1 MSTWLSQ
8 LLFQLRFHPL
18 AVRLA
23 VNLSSQLSYPVH
35 HLSTSYLVLLFLRV
49 LCPSLRAWLTWYFF
63 AAFFGFAAFWGFC
76 LPLPCAP
83 LPACACLRLRLR
95 LPCAMVRHIL
105 RATFGCSWLLCLQL
119 VALHAYA
126 TSLRMSRS
134 LSVSTR
140 TVALG
145 KL

>member
-1 MSTWLSQ
+1 MVPSS
-8 LLFQLRFHPL
+8 LFWRFL
-18 AVRLA
+18 
-23 VNLSSQLSYPVH
+23 
-35 HLSTSYLVLLFLRV
+35 
-49 LCPSLRAWLTWYFF
+49 
-63 AAFFGFAAFWGFC
+63 AFFGGI
-76 LPLPCAP
+76 
-83 LPACACLRLRLR
+83 LPAFALRPFARLRLRLRLR